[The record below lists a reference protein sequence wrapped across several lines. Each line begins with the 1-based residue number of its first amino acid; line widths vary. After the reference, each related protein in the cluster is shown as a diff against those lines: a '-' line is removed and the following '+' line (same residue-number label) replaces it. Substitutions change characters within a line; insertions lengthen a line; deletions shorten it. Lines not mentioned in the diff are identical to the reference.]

1 MNLQTLRPLPKA
13 DMPPPPTVESA
24 LSNAPVLV
32 RFEQVHK
39 TYDERSWVVN
49 DLHLDIRQG
58 EFLSLL
64 GPSGS
69 GKTTT
74 LMMLAGFDAPDRGRI
89 LMDGNDISK
98 LPAYKRDMGVVF
110 QSYALFPHMSVA
122 QNVAFPLNLRKVS
135 AAESR
140 TRVEE
145 ALALAR
151 LEGFEDRRPGQLSG
165 GQQQRVALARALVY
179 RPRILLMDEPLGAL
193 DKALR
198 EHMQLELKA
207 IHKQLGIT
215 FVYVTHDQDE
225 AMTMSDRVAV
235 FNEGKIAQIDRPE
248 TLYSRPATRFV
259 ANFLG
264 ETNLLEG
271 TLVSRSGNLAQVRLE
286 ESGTLHEAHCS
297 DEGLAVGDA
306 AALAIRPENLR
317 LAAPGEPAINAF
329 VIDSIFHGAHCKLR
343 LRMGR
348 GTELAMTYN
357 PGSLGRA
364 APLPGEKVALAL
376 PSSQAMILR

>member
-1 MNLQTLRPLPKA
+1 MIAQDLRPLPKA
-13 DMPPPPTVESA
+13 AMNTEPDAPDPLA
-24 LSNAPVLV
+24 NAPTLV
-32 RFEQVHK
+32 RFEEVCK
-39 TYDERSWVVN
+39 TYDERSWVVDN
-49 DLHLDIRQG
+49 LHLDIRQG

-89 LMDGNDISK
+89 LMDGADISR

-122 QNVAFPLNLRKVS
+122 QNVAFPLNLRKVP
-135 AAESR
+135 AAEAR
-140 TRVEE
+140 ERVRE

-151 LEGFEDRRPGQLSG
+151 LEGFEERQPGQLSG

-179 RPRILLMDEPLGAL
+179 RPRMLLMDEPLGAL

-215 FVYVTHDQDE
+215 FIYVTHDQDE

-235 FNEGKIAQIDRPE
+235 FNEGRIAQIAPPQ
-248 TLYSRPATRFV
+248 TLYNRPATRFV

-271 TLVSRSGNLAQVRLE
+271 RVVNNANGFASLRLDEDGSLHQARCADTSLA
-286 ESGTLHEAHCS
+286 A
-297 DEGLAVGDA
+297 GDS

-317 LAAPGEPAINAF
+317 LASGNEPAVAAR
-329 VIDSIFHGAHCKLR
+329 VIDSIFHGAHCRLR
-343 LRMGR
+343 LHMAG
-348 GTELAMTYN
+348 GSELSMTYN
-357 PGSLGRA
+357 PGSLGRP
-364 APLPGEKVALAL
+364 APLPGEAVVVGVPPEL
-376 PSSQAMILR
+376 AMILR

>member
-1 MNLQTLRPLPKA
+1 MTLHSLPKA
-13 DMPPPPTVESA
+13 AMPPAPTPPPQAS
-24 LSNAPVLV
+24 SAPVVV
-32 RFEQVHK
+32 RFEQVCK

-74 LMMLAGFDAPDRGRI
+74 LMMLAGFDSPDRGQI
-89 LMDGNDISK
+89 LMDGKDIGK

-122 QNVAFPLNLRKVS
+122 QNVAFPLTLRKVP
-135 AAESR
+135 AAEAR
-140 TRVEE
+140 QRVEE

-151 LEGFEDRRPGQLSG
+151 LEGFADRPPAQLSG

-248 TLYSRPATRFV
+248 VLYNRPASRFV

-271 TLVSRSGNLAQVRLE
+271 TLVARSGQRAQVRLTE
-286 ESGTLHEAHCS
+286 GGTLHDAYC
-297 DEGLAVGDA
+297 GDDNLVCGDS

-317 LAAPGEPAINAF
+317 LALPGENAISAC

-343 LRMGR
+343 LRMPD
-348 GTELAMTYN
+348 GTALAMTYT

-364 APLPGEKVALAL
+364 TPVPGEMLALAL
-376 PSSQAMILR
+376 PPEQAMVLG